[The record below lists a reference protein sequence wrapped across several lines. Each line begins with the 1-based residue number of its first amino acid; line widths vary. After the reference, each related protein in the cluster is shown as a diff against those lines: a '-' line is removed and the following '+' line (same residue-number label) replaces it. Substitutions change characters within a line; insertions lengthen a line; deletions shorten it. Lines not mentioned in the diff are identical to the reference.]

1 MHLIGTAQLNS
12 VRLRKMGG
20 ETRIREVD
28 ELSKPVLQVGYAAR
42 VVERTDQDLWVR
54 VRAEATVRD
63 GAVDASE
70 TAIRAF
76 ADFEL
81 HYGATEGI
89 SGTDEELTAFAET
102 NATLNAWPYLRE
114 AIQSTSVRMGMP
126 PILLPL
132 FRLSVGRQ
140 LQKSPQKREM
150 AHQPKAARS
159 RQKRARTSGGRQRTV

>member
-1 MHLIGTAQLNS
+1 
-12 VRLRKMGG
+12 MGG

-28 ELSKPVLQVGYAAR
+28 ELSKPTLQIGYAAR

-63 GAVDASE
+63 TAVEASE
-70 TAIRAF
+70 TAIRVF

-81 HYGATEGI
+81 HYRLPEGI
-89 SGTDEELTAFAET
+89 SATDEEASIFAET

-114 AIQSTSVRMGMP
+114 TIQSTSVRMGVP

-132 FRLSVGRQ
+132 FRLPVARQ
-140 LQKSPQKREM
+140 LQTSSQKPDTAVQGQR
-150 AHQPKAARS
+150 AAGAAQKVRRRAAKRS
-159 RQKRARTSGGRQRTV
+159 KHSKN